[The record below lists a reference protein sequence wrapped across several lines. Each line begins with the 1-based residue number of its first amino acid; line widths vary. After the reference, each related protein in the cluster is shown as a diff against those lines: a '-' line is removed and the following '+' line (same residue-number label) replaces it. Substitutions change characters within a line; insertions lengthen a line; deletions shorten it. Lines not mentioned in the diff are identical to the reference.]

1 MNRWVLLAARNL
13 LRHRRRT
20 FLTGSIVVVGFV
32 AVTMTA
38 GFVSQTFSALK
49 SATIRGGG
57 GHLRILDARAAG
69 KTDDEAATILLDDW
83 PGLSDALARDPRV
96 AQAMPK
102 LSFFGLAVKGDKSAA
117 YLGTGTI
124 PALEKKASLA
134 AETVQSGAFFEN
146 AEANEIMLGTGLARA
161 IDAKAGDLV
170 TVMTTT
176 PEGGIN
182 AVDATVA
189 AVLAYPIKELDDRIL
204 YMPFAAAARLLKAE
218 GKANSVVVLLKDDR
232 DTELEA
238 VEIPKALA
246 ARGRPVA
253 LKTWLDTA
261 TFYKQVKLL
270 YISIFFFMG
279 LVLSVVVILATANT
293 MTMSVFERTREIGTL
308 LAIGMERGSIRT
320 LFLARGHPARVDR
333 IGGRR
338 RALGAAEG
346 RAERVR
352 DHAAAASRR
361 DARQRPARRLHPAR
375 LRHRLRGHVDHAPR
389 GGLVARAPRG
399 APEPG
404 RGARACLGSLS
415 SF

>member
-20 FLTGSIVVVGFV
+20 LLTGSIVVVGFV

-49 SATIRGGG
+49 AATIRGAG

-83 PGLSDALARDPRV
+83 PGLSSLLARDPRV

-189 AVLAYPIKELDDRIL
+189 AILAYPIKELDDRIL

-246 ARGRPVA
+246 GQGRPVA

-320 LFLARGHPARVDR
+320 LFLLEGILLGLIGSGVGAVLSVLLRAALNASGIMLPPPPGATRGNVLHVDFIPLAYG
-333 IGGRR
+333 IGF
-338 RALGAAEG
+338 AVMSITLLVAAWW
-346 RAERVR
+346 
-352 DHAAAASRR
+352 
-361 DARQRPARRLHPAR
+361 PARRAAR
-375 LRHRLRGHVDHAPR
+375 LNPVEALGHV
-389 GGLVARAPRG
+389 
-399 APEPG
+399 
-404 RGARACLGSLS
+404 
-415 SF
+415 

>member
-83 PGLSDALARDPRV
+83 PGLSDILSRDPHV

-117 YLGTGTI
+117 YLGTGTV

-320 LFLARGHPARVDR
+320 LFLLEGILLGLIGSGVGAVLSVLLRAALNASGIMLPPPPGATRGNVLHVDFIPLAYG
-333 IGGRR
+333 IGF
-338 RALGAAEG
+338 AVMSITLLVAAWW
-346 RAERVR
+346 
-352 DHAAAASRR
+352 
-361 DARQRPARRLHPAR
+361 PARRAAR
-375 LRHRLRGHVDHAPR
+375 LNPVEALGHV
-389 GGLVARAPRG
+389 
-399 APEPG
+399 
-404 RGARACLGSLS
+404 
-415 SF
+415 

>member
-1 MNRWVLLAARNL
+1 VNRWVLLAARNL

-49 SATIRGGG
+49 SATIRGAG

-69 KTDDEAATILLDDW
+69 KTDDEAATILIDDW
-83 PGLSDALARDPRV
+83 PGLSDILSRDPHV

-124 PALEKKASLA
+124 PALEKKASFA
-134 AETVQSGAFFEN
+134 AEIVQSGAFFEN

-218 GKANSVVVLLKDDR
+218 GKANSVVVLLKDDH

-238 VEIPKALA
+238 VNLPKALA
-246 ARGRPVA
+246 AQGRPVA

-320 LFLARGHPARVDR
+320 LFLLEGILLGL
-333 IGGRR
+333 IGSGIGAIASLAL
-338 RALGAAEG
+338 RALLNASGIMLPPPPGATRGNTLHVDFIPVAYG
-346 RAERVR
+346 IGFAIMSITLLV
-352 DHAAAASRR
+352 AAWW
-361 DARQRPARRLHPAR
+361 PARRAAR
-375 LRHRLRGHVDHAPR
+375 LNPVEALGHV
-389 GGLVARAPRG
+389 
-399 APEPG
+399 
-404 RGARACLGSLS
+404 
-415 SF
+415 

>member
-69 KTDDEAATILLDDW
+69 KTDDEAASILLDDW
-83 PGLSDALARDPRV
+83 PGLSEELARDPRV

-124 PALEKKASLA
+124 PALERKASLA

-161 IDAKAGDLV
+161 IDAKVGDLV

-182 AVDATVA
+182 AVDAAVA

-253 LKTWLDTA
+253 LKTWLETA

-320 LFLARGHPARVDR
+320 LFLLEGILLGL
-333 IGGRR
+333 IGSG
-338 RALGAAEG
+338 LGAVLSVLL
-346 RAERVR
+346 RAALNASGIMLPPPPGATRGNVLHV
-352 DHAAAASRR
+352 DFIPLAYGIGFAVMSITLLVAAWW
-361 DARQRPARRLHPAR
+361 PARRAAR
-375 LRHRLRGHVDHAPR
+375 LNPVEALGHV
-389 GGLVARAPRG
+389 
-399 APEPG
+399 
-404 RGARACLGSLS
+404 
-415 SF
+415 

>member
-1 MNRWVLLAARNL
+1 VNRWVLLAARNL

-57 GHLRILDARAAG
+57 GHFRILDARAAG

-146 AEANEIMLGTGLARA
+146 ADANEIMLGTGLARA
-161 IDAKAGDLV
+161 IDAKVGDLV

-189 AVLAYPIKELDDRIL
+189 AILAYPIKELDDRIL

-320 LFLARGHPARVDR
+320 LFLLEGILLGL
-333 IGGRR
+333 IGSG
-338 RALGAAEG
+338 LGAVLSVLL
-346 RAERVR
+346 RAALNASGIMLPPPPGATRGNVLHV
-352 DHAAAASRR
+352 DFIPLAYGIGFAVMSITLLVAAWW
-361 DARQRPARRLHPAR
+361 PARRAAR
-375 LRHRLRGHVDHAPR
+375 LNPVEALGHV
-389 GGLVARAPRG
+389 
-399 APEPG
+399 
-404 RGARACLGSLS
+404 
-415 SF
+415 